1 MSELQLYVDESKN
14 EGVDTREMRCLA
26 ALQGIKSTDAELDK
40 PSDKSIIET
49 VGAVVEAEK
58 PTRKA
63 TKRCGN
69 SCDWTVSEF
78 LLLMIALLLFL
89 NFVVR

>member
-1 MSELQLYVDESKN
+1 MKNELQLYVDESKN

-26 ALQGIKSTDAELDK
+26 SLQGIKSTDAELDK
-40 PSDKSIIET
+40 PADKSLGEA
-49 VGAVVEAEK
+49 VSAVVAVEK
-58 PTRKA
+58 PSR
-63 TKRCGN
+63 RVHCRGN

-78 LLLMIALLLFL
+78 LLLLIALLLFL